1 MNWAYR
7 HRATN
12 HFPIIGVILGTLI
25 RIVGV
30 AISNTGVKAS
40 GLGTIVFAAL
50 MAVVAYMTGDP
61 AEDAVKSIP
70 EVAKS
75 LVSRHE
81 DIAAVGM
88 YLLIPAGLMAALT
101 LYSIWRKEKSVRFL
115 IVITLVLSL
124 VASGA
129 MVYVGRTGGQI
140 RHSEFRS
147 NADTN
152 YIIEH
157 RSDVEDDD

>member
-1 MNWAYR
+1 MNWAYL
-7 HRATN
+7 HLATN

-25 RIVGV
+25 LIVGV
-30 AISNTGVKAS
+30 AINNQGVKAS